1 MIQVPEIQ
9 APNTEVDFRETEL
22 YQRIGRILRAN
33 HKRGFDAAKEGGAEH
48 YGCSD
53 ARAYLAGLE
62 TKAGDAAN
70 MLYKALLLLPE
81 PERER
86 ILSGRLSATPKPST
100 YEEVECR
107 DCRGHGTYT
116 SGDACELCNGT
127 GVLFRKVSAS
137 PGDVK

>member
-1 MIQVPEIQ
+1 MNQDAETQ

-22 YQRIGRILRAN
+22 YQRIGRTLRAS
-33 HKRGFDAAKEGGAEH
+33 HKRGFDAAKETGADF

-62 TKAGDAAN
+62 TKAGDAAR

-86 ILSGRLSATPKPST
+86 ILSGRLSDPKGES
-100 YEEVECR
+100 R
-107 DCRGHGTYT
+107 
-116 SGDACELCNGT
+116 
-127 GVLFRKVSAS
+127 
-137 PGDVK
+137 